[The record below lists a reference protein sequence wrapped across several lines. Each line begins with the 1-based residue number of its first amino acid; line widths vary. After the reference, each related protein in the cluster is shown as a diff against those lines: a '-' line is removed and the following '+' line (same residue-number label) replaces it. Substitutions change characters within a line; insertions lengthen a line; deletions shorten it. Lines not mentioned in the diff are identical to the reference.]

1 MELVRSYFKNL
12 NNLVVI
18 TNFLAFLFFYLKI
31 FPSCRSGSRRENKC
45 GSMWIRIL
53 KPVSKETRKE
63 FFSFVFHGETNDWQ
77 SARRGIIY
85 CFYQETLEVMSVW
98 GEGKGYTTK
107 ETNSRSGLYC
117 PDSLAVLWLPHHHIA
132 AKTSGHCFH
141 HHTMLKELSSII
153 SVSDPDSGVFWVRVR
168 NPATRAN
175 KKLNIHKLILL
186 FTTFYLSINLFWW
199 EHLINM

>member
-1 MELVRSYFKNL
+1 M

-18 TNFLAFLFFYLKI
+18 TNFLAFLYFYLKI
-31 FPSCRSGSRRENKC
+31 FPSCGSGSRRENKC

-63 FFSFVFHGETNDWQ
+63 FFSFFFHGETNDWQ

-141 HHTMLKELSSII
+141 HHTMLKECSFNNQCFGSGFRGLLGPGSESGDKGKQKVKYSQTNFTFFNILS
-153 SVSDPDSGVFWVRVR
+153 F
-168 NPATRAN
+168 N
-175 KKLNIHKLILL
+175 
-186 FTTFYLSINLFWW
+186 
-199 EHLINM
+199 